1 MPIVEVTRNYQITI
15 PEEIR
20 RRKGIREGDRVIAR
34 LDDAGRILI
43 EKVEGDIVE
52 ESFGIWKGEAEGV
65 RYVEEVREEWK
76 EREKRLK
83 L

>member
-1 MPIVEVTRNYQITI
+1 MPVIKVTRNYQITL

-20 RRKGIREGDRVIAR
+20 RKKGIREGDRVIAR
-34 LDDAGRILI
+34 LDGEGRIII
-43 EKVEGDIVE
+43 EKVEGDVAG
-52 ESFGIWKGEAEGV
+52 ESFGIWEEVEGV
-65 RYVEEVREEWK
+65 RYVEKIRGEWR